1 MGCCFSR
8 ASGPNSPYPGGLPNP
23 SARHINPPPLTLPE
37 SVIGQRS
44 TAQHRSHRSPRPAL
58 TEQLNKPLRRHKW
71 TAKDRS
77 WTREQLK
84 SERRDYFDTRVT
96 GRPEIWQTLKA
107 VLEILWS
114 EDSISGD
121 GSDNLLTAQTM
132 LSAAEISLP
141 TGDLADGAYDSFGNY
156 YALPEWVVAEPQ
168 NLADSS
174 EGVRNDASFQGEPDS
189 TVAFAKSDSGEP
201 SDAQAN
207 ALTTENQAQVRA
219 RLSETGKDIVFYI
232 RKSDSVQSIVEK
244 IGKQCR
250 VSRPNA
256 MTDLVY

>member
-1 MGCCFSR
+1 M
-8 ASGPNSPYPGGLPNP
+8 
-23 SARHINPPPLTLPE
+23 
-37 SVIGQRS
+37 
-44 TAQHRSHRSPRPAL
+44 
-58 TEQLNKPLRRHKW
+58 
-71 TAKDRS
+71 
-77 WTREQLK
+77 
-84 SERRDYFDTRVT
+84 
-96 GRPEIWQTLKA
+96 
-107 VLEILWS
+107 LEILWS

-174 EGVRNDASFQGEPDS
+174 EGVRNGASFQGEPDS
-189 TVAFAKSDSGEP
+189 TVAFANSDSGEP
-201 SDAQAN
+201 SDSQAN
-207 ALTTENQAQVRA
+207 ALTAENQTQVRA

-244 IGKQCR
+244 IAEQCR